1 MIFKNPSLLPH
12 QPYVTLWFSL
22 WLFSCTLLVSNHKL
36 HFCTTY
42 SIPWTKG
49 KKYVYKFAI
58 TRKVVPEKVLE
69 WPNIDTQ
76 PKKWNVQWLQWYIH
90 YRTIGH
96 VWPHPRAINIRASL
110 GILCVVVTAVD
121 IFKTR
126 SMNRTA
132 RLSIWL
138 IYMVCVNAHTLRSGQ
153 CSVVLASYCCVFAY
167 GVVVN

>member
-1 MIFKNPSLLPH
+1 MN
-12 QPYVTLWFSL
+12 Q
-22 WLFSCTLLVSNHKL
+22 
-36 HFCTTY
+36 
-42 SIPWTKG
+42 G
-49 KKYVYKFAI
+49 KKYVYKVAI
-58 TRKVVPEKVLE
+58 TRKVVHEKVLE

-76 PKKWNVQWLQWYIH
+76 PMKWNVQWLQWYIH

-153 CSVVLASYCCVFAY
+153 CSVVLASYSFVVFLLTELWLTNQPLFT
-167 GVVVN
+167 GTVVKLHSMISYRPETNQAL

>member
-1 MIFKNPSLLPH
+1 M
-12 QPYVTLWFSL
+12 
-22 WLFSCTLLVSNHKL
+22 

-49 KKYVYKFAI
+49 KNYVYKFAI

-138 IYMVCVNAHTLRSGQ
+138 IYMVALTLILSDLDNAVLFWHHI
-153 CSVVLASYCCVFAY
+153 VVFLLTELWLTNQPLFTGTVVKLHSMISYRPETNQAL
-167 GVVVN
+167 

>member
-1 MIFKNPSLLPH
+1 MLLSGSLCDSFHVHFWYLITNCIFAPHTVFHEPREKN
-12 QPYVTLWFSL
+12 
-22 WLFSCTLLVSNHKL
+22 
-36 HFCTTY
+36 
-42 SIPWTKG
+42 
-49 KKYVYKFAI
+49 YVYKFAI

-76 PKKWNVQWLQWYIH
+76 PMKWNVQWLQWYIH
-90 YRTIGH
+90 NRTIGH